1 MLRGHEG
8 REFILDAE
16 QLVQGVIV
24 VRILFA
30 LGLQGQE
37 IFEHVVI
44 QGIGLVHAGA
54 VVSTQRFQ
62 IGAQFV
68 LQFLFLGKTLVG
80 QIIAVPIH
88 PAGQHAHRAHHLRIL
103 ETVLHEYPVI
113 EPVRLDGLE
122 PNAVNQ
128 QQSHG
133 GEQQQE

>member
-8 REFILDAE
+8 RKFILDAE
-16 QLVQGVIV
+16 KLVQRVIV
-24 VRILFA
+24 VCVLFA

-44 QGIGLVHAGA
+44 QGVSLVHAGT
-54 VVSTQRFQ
+54 VVSAQRFQ
-62 IGAQFV
+62 IGAQFF
-68 LQFLFLGKTLVG
+68 LQFLFLSQTLVG
-80 QIIAVPIH
+80 QIVAVPIH

>member
-1 MLRGHEG
+1 M
-8 REFILDAE
+8 
-16 QLVQGVIV
+16 

-30 LGLQGQE
+30 LCLQGQE

-44 QGIGLVHAGA
+44 QGVGLVHAGA
-54 VVSTQRFQ
+54 VVLAQRFQ

-103 ETVLHEYPVI
+103 EPVLHEYPVI
-113 EPVRLDGLE
+113 EPVRFDGLE
-122 PNAVNQ
+122 PERMDEKQ
-128 QQSHG
+128 GQDG
-133 GEQQQE
+133 KEQKN